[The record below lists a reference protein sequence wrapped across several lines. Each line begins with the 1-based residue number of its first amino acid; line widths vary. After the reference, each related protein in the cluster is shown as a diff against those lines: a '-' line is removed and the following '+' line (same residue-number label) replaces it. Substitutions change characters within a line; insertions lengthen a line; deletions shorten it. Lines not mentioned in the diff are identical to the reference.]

1 MAVNPSYDENW
12 KLLDDRTKITSQ
24 NIENIGENLSRK
36 VEILIVQNLT
46 SKTMQDEFIQTVGTF
61 ISTVKS
67 VSTEP

>member
-61 ISTVKS
+61 ISIT
-67 VSTEP
+67 

>member
-1 MAVNPSYDENW
+1 MAVNPSYDEIW

-46 SKTMQDEFIQTVGTF
+46 SKTMQDELIQTVGTF

>member
-46 SKTMQDEFIQTVGTF
+46 SKTMQDELIQTVGTF